1 MKLLHHRVYRNDVP
15 VVIVFEGP
23 DAAGKGGGIKRLAD
37 CMDPRGYE
45 VEPTA
50 APNDVELSHNY
61 LWRFWRVMPRA
72 GHVAIFD
79 RSWYGRV
86 LVERVE
92 GLCTP
97 EDWSRAYG
105 EINDMEK
112 QLADFGAVIVK
123 LLLYIDRDE
132 QLRRFEAR
140 ETDPYKQYKLTDEDW
155 RNREKWGRYN
165 AAFEDMLQKTN
176 TPYAPWTIVESN
188 DKFYSRIKILKTVT
202 DAIENSL

>member
-1 MKLLHHRVYRNDVP
+1 
-15 VVIVFEGP
+15 
-23 DAAGKGGGIKRLAD
+23 
-37 CMDPRGYE
+37 
-45 VEPTA
+45 
-50 APNDVELSHNY
+50 
-61 LWRFWRVMPRA
+61 MPHA
-72 GHVAIFD
+72 GHIAIFD

-97 EDWSRAYG
+97 EEWTRAYG

-112 QLADFGAVIVK
+112 QLADFGAIIIK

-132 QLRRFEAR
+132 QLRRFELR

-176 TPYAPWTIVESN
+176 TQYAPWTIVESN
-188 DKFYSRIKILKTVT
+188 DKLYSRIKILKTVT
-202 DAIENSL
+202 EAIENQL